1 MIWGVPLSSSD
12 LFWFWR
18 SSDWIWGVPL
28 DVVGVHFGFGDV
40 SLYLEH
46 SALSFICRVF
56 LRFQV
61 TPRDLG
67 KSSWILRRVFVNL
80 RESPIDFG
88 ESF

>member
-56 LRFQV
+56 LRLEV

-67 KSSWILRRVFVNL
+67 SLGIWGSLLGFYDGFLSI
-80 RESPIDFG
+80 
-88 ESF
+88 